1 MQRHHPLQTPLVE
14 SLTHR
19 EILKKK
25 KKKRCIA
32 STTLQSPAPSS
43 STTKAQPGSL
53 FPGVKTGV
61 RSFTFHSAA
70 QAGITAAAAV
80 SA

>member
-19 EILKKK
+19 EILKK